1 MLMFL
6 WVATSLT
13 EQSIRNRD
21 SFMFKFKL
29 CACRYK
35 TICQVSKIFFEIW
48 YKELLI
54 MTYTILYFYWKK
66 KALKAFKICPLVNL
80 VEKKFGLILNIWFG
94 TLLPLN
100 ACSGNSKGLSDIDF
114 LQCLEH
120 QQNKKVEK
128 MLQLLSTHN
137 RFVNVKLCLIFEAS
151 NIQKKDPSHAEIK
164 VLPWAFQQKLKEL

>member
-1 MLMFL
+1 MRFDIKSC
-6 WVATSLT
+6 WSWPT
-13 EQSIRNRD
+13 
-21 SFMFKFKL
+21 KL
-29 CACRYK
+29 Y
-35 TICQVSKIFFEIW
+35 IFIE
-48 YKELLI
+48 K
-54 MTYTILYFYWKK
+54 
-66 KALKAFKICPLVNL
+66 KAFKICPLVNL
-80 VEKKFGLILNIWFG
+80 VEKIWINFKIWFG
-94 TLLPLN
+94 TLLPLS

>member
-1 MLMFL
+1 MHADTKQFVKYQKKFL
-6 WVATSLT
+6 RFDIKSCWSWPT
-13 EQSIRNRD
+13 
-21 SFMFKFKL
+21 KF
-29 CACRYK
+29 Y
-35 TICQVSKIFFEIW
+35 IFIE
-48 YKELLI
+48 K
-54 MTYTILYFYWKK
+54 
-66 KALKAFKICPLVNL
+66 KAFKICPLVNL
-80 VEKKFGLILNIWFG
+80 VEKIWINFKIWFG
-94 TLLPLN
+94 TLLPLS
-100 ACSGNSKGLSDIDF
+100 ACSGNSKGLSDVDF

>member
-1 MLMFL
+1 MHADTKQF
-6 WVATSLT
+6 VKYK
-13 EQSIRNRD
+13 
-21 SFMFKFKL
+21 KF
-29 CACRYK
+29 
-35 TICQVSKIFFEIW
+35 FFEIW

-54 MTYTILYFYWKK
+54 MTYKILYFYWK
-66 KALKAFKICPLVNL
+66 KAFKICPLVNL
-80 VEKKFGLILNIWFG
+80 VEKIWINFKIWFG
-94 TLLPLN
+94 TLLPLS
-100 ACSGNSKGLSDIDF
+100 ACSGNSKGLSDVDF